1 MGRRS
6 ERLSKQGMLAS
17 DLAGEG
23 DVIQVV
29 SRAFDV
35 LRCFEGHEAR
45 LGNLEISNRC
55 GLPRSTVSRL
65 THTLT
70 RMGQL
75 VYLPRDQKYRIGPSA
90 VAMSTS
96 MMKGLQLRN
105 LIRLRL
111 QDVAEQLPGTVGFV
125 IPDRFHLVYLEFA
138 RAANALG
145 LHESTGSRDRD
156 GEHGRRHAYTA
167 ALDTEVGDALIAEME
182 REDAG
187 GAKMLRPR
195 IEANRHHL
203 REHGY
208 VVACGTW
215 SPHINGCA
223 VPLWSPQYQTFV
235 VVTIGLLSAMYD
247 EKRLHKEV
255 APRMLELGCAVGG
268 LLDGAEGESSA
279 IGWSESRFPCRPK
292 TITRSSRRRRRMIW
306 KPELDDLARREAFAR
321 EMGGVEKVK
330 RQRDQG
336 RLTVRERIDKLV
348 DRDSFHEIGAISGI
362 GEYDDNGE
370 LKQLTPA
377 NCVFGRGRIDGR
389 TVVVVGDDFTVRGGS
404 ADASISAK
412 PLMAEEMAHDFR
424 LPIIRIIEGSGGG
437 GSVKTIETKGAAN
450 LPGGVGGTRW
460 YWYTTANMARVPV
473 VGARARLG
481 RGPWRGA
488 AGGKPLFRHDQE
500 PRRCSLP
507 VRPW

>member
-6 ERLSKQGMLAS
+6 ERLSRQGILAG

-111 QDVAEQLPGTVGFV
+111 QDVADRLPGTVGFV
-125 IPDRFHLVYLEFA
+125 IPDRFHLVYLEYA

-145 LHESTGSRDRD
+145 LYETTGSRIAMASTAA
-156 GEHGRRHAYTA
+156 GHAYTA
-167 ALDTEVGDALIAEME
+167 ALAPEVGDAFLAEME
-182 REDAG
+182 REVSD
-187 GAKMLRPR
+187 GAKLLRPR
-195 IEANRHHL
+195 IEDNRRFL

-208 VVACGTW
+208 VVACGLW
-215 SPHINGCA
+215 SPHINGLA

-235 VVTIGLLSAMYD
+235 VVTIGLLAAMFD
-247 EKRLHKEV
+247 EKRLHREV
-255 APRMLELGCAVGG
+255 APQMIQLGAAIAG
-268 LLDGAEGESSA
+268 LLEGAEGDLFNNRLERKPLAVRTNDMIVKTEETNDLEARTRRPRSA
-279 IGWSESRFPCRPK
+279 
-292 TITRSSRRRRRMIW
+292 RSIR
-306 KPELDDLARREAFAR
+306 AR
-321 EMGGVEKVK
+321 
-330 RQRDQG
+330 
-336 RLTVRERIDKLV
+336 
-348 DRDSFHEIGAISGI
+348 
-362 GEYDDNGE
+362 
-370 LKQLTPA
+370 
-377 NCVFGRGRIDGR
+377 DGR
-389 TVVVVGDDFTVRGGS
+389 R
-404 ADASISAK
+404 
-412 PLMAEEMAHDFR
+412 
-424 LPIIRIIEGSGGG
+424 
-437 GSVKTIETKGAAN
+437 
-450 LPGGVGGTRW
+450 
-460 YWYTTANMARVPV
+460 
-473 VGARARLG
+473 
-481 RGPWRGA
+481 
-488 AGGKPLFRHDQE
+488 
-500 PRRCSLP
+500 
-507 VRPW
+507 

>member
-6 ERLSKQGMLAS
+6 ERLSRQGALAG
-17 DLAGEG
+17 DAGEG

-35 LRCFEGHEAR
+35 LRCFEGHDSR

-145 LHESTGSRDRD
+145 LHETTGSR
-156 GEHGRRHAYTA
+156 GHAYTA
-167 ALDTEVGDALIAEME
+167 ALDTDVGDALLAEME
-182 REDAG
+182 REIPES
-187 GAKMLRPR
+187 AKLLRPR
-195 IEANRHHL
+195 IANNRRLL

-208 VVACGTW
+208 VVACGLW
-215 SPHINGCA
+215 SPHINGLA
-223 VPLWSPQYQTFV
+223 VPLWSPQYQTYV

-255 APRMLELGCAVGG
+255 APLMINLG
-268 LLDGAEGESSA
+268 SA
-279 IGWSESRFPCRPK
+279 IASLLEGA
-292 TITRSSRRRRRMIW
+292 
-306 KPELDDLARREAFAR
+306 D
-321 EMGGVEKVK
+321 GG
-330 RQRDQG
+330 DIFTN
-336 RLTVRERIDKLV
+336 RLER
-348 DRDSFHEIGAISGI
+348 
-362 GEYDDNGE
+362 
-370 LKQLTPA
+370 
-377 NCVFGRGRIDGR
+377 
-389 TVVVVGDDFTVRGGS
+389 
-404 ADASISAK
+404 K
-412 PLMAEEMAHDFR
+412 PLPVPAHNNNK
-424 LPIIRIIEGSGGG
+424 PI
-437 GSVKTIETKGAAN
+437 KTEDRN
-450 LPGGVGGTRW
+450 DL
-460 YWYTTANMARVPV
+460 
-473 VGARARLG
+473 
-481 RGPWRGA
+481 
-488 AGGKPLFRHDQE
+488 
-500 PRRCSLP
+500 
-507 VRPW
+507 

>member
-1 MGRRS
+1 MQVEFYSARRNEGRTMGRRS

-35 LRCFEGHEAR
+35 LRCFEGHDAR

-145 LHESTGSRDRD
+145 LHEGTGSRIAITSTAA
-156 GEHGRRHAYTA
+156 GHAYMA
-167 ALDTEVGDALIAEME
+167 ALDIDVGNALITEME
-182 REDAG
+182 REIPEA
-187 GAKMLRPR
+187 AKLLRAR
-195 IEANRHHL
+195 VEANRRHL
-203 REHGY
+203 RGHGY

-215 SPHINGCA
+215 SPHINRCA

-247 EKRLHKEV
+247 EKRLHREV
-255 APRMLELGCAVGG
+255 APQMLELAGAV
-268 LLDGAEGESSA
+268 SA
-279 IGWSESRFPCRPK
+279 
-292 TITRSSRRRRRMIW
+292 
-306 KPELDDLARREAFAR
+306 
-321 EMGGVEKVK
+321 
-330 RQRDQG
+330 
-336 RLTVRERIDKLV
+336 
-348 DRDSFHEIGAISGI
+348 
-362 GEYDDNGE
+362 
-370 LKQLTPA
+370 
-377 NCVFGRGRIDGR
+377 
-389 TVVVVGDDFTVRGGS
+389 
-404 ADASISAK
+404 
-412 PLMAEEMAHDFR
+412 R
-424 LPIIRIIEGSGGG
+424 LPGDGG
-437 GSVKTIETKGAAN
+437 KFAHQ
-450 LPGGVGGTRW
+450 
-460 YWYTTANMARVPV
+460 
-473 VGARARLG
+473 LG
-481 RGPWRGA
+481 R
-488 AGGKPLFRHDQE
+488 KK
-500 PRRCSLP
+500 LP
-507 VRPW
+507 VPAQY

>member
-145 LHESTGSRDRD
+145 LHEIDRQPHRD
-156 GEHGRRHAYTA
+156 GEHG
-167 ALDTEVGDALIAEME
+167 
-182 REDAG
+182 G
-187 GAKMLRPR
+187 GARLYRGARCRRRRRPDRGNGARMPDSARLLKPR
-195 IEANRHHL
+195 IEGNRRHL

-235 VVTIGLLSAMYD
+235 VATIGLLSAMFD
-247 EKRLHKEV
+247 EKRLHREA
-255 APRMLELGCAVGG
+255 APVMLELGA
-268 LLDGAEGESSA
+268 A
-279 IGWSESRFPCRPK
+279 IGGTARG
-292 TITRSSRRRRRMIW
+292 RRRRH
-306 KPELDDLARREAFAR
+306 LH
-321 EMGGVEKVK
+321 
-330 RQRDQG
+330 Q
-336 RLTVRERIDKLV
+336 
-348 DRDSFHEIGAISGI
+348 
-362 GEYDDNGE
+362 
-370 LKQLTPA
+370 PA
-377 NCVFGRGRIDGR
+377 G
-389 TVVVVGDDFTVRGGS
+389 
-404 ADASISAK
+404 
-412 PLMAEEMAHDFR
+412 
-424 LPIIRIIEGSGGG
+424 
-437 GSVKTIETKGAAN
+437 TKS
-450 LPGGVGGTRW
+450 
-460 YWYTTANMARVPV
+460 
-473 VGARARLG
+473 
-481 RGPWRGA
+481 A
-488 AGGKPLFRHDQE
+488 AGAGQWQ
-500 PRRCSLP
+500 S
-507 VRPW
+507 

>member
-145 LHESTGSRDRD
+145 LHEITGSRIAMASTAA
-156 GEHGRRHAYTA
+156 GHAYIA
-167 ALDTEVGDALIAEME
+167 ALDADVGDALMAEME
-182 REDAG
+182 REMPEAREAAAIAHRG
-187 GAKMLRPR
+187 QPPPLARTRLCRGLRHLEPAYQRLRGA
-195 IEANRHHL
+195 A
-203 REHGY
+203 
-208 VVACGTW
+208 VVAAIPDLSSW
-215 SPHINGCA
+215 SRSDCCPRCI
-223 VPLWSPQYQTFV
+223 
-235 VVTIGLLSAMYD
+235 D
-247 EKRLHKEV
+247 EKRVHKEV
-255 APRMLELGCAVGG
+255 APRMLELAAAVGG
-268 LLDGAEGESSA
+268 AA
-279 IGWSESRFPCRPK
+279 
-292 TITRSSRRRRRMIW
+292 
-306 KPELDDLARREAFAR
+306 
-321 EMGGVEKVK
+321 
-330 RQRDQG
+330 
-336 RLTVRERIDKLV
+336 
-348 DRDSFHEIGAISGI
+348 
-362 GEYDDNGE
+362 
-370 LKQLTPA
+370 
-377 NCVFGRGRIDGR
+377 RGRDG
-389 TVVVVGDDFTVRGGS
+389 DIFTN
-404 ADASISAK
+404 
-412 PLMAEEMAHDFR
+412 R
-424 LPIIRIIEGSGGG
+424 LER
-437 GSVKTIETKGAAN
+437 K
-450 LPGGVGGTRW
+450 
-460 YWYTTANMARVPV
+460 
-473 VGARARLG
+473 
-481 RGPWRGA
+481 
-488 AGGKPLFRHDQE
+488 
-500 PRRCSLP
+500 SLP
-507 VRPW
+507 VPAHNNNKMIKTEDTNELEAGTRRPRPARSVRARDGRR